1 MKGKLALVLSIIL
14 AFTTVLAACSGGE
27 SASSSSPSAS
37 SPATGSDA
45 SPSPSAD
52 ENDKVEKFDV
62 SLRHIQVGQA
72 QQFRK
77 AILDEVVKR
86 AEAEVPGANFE
97 YDAVED
103 SVNRWTK
110 LPAEMAAGNPPKIF
124 DLFGGPGDGQ
134 KYARAGKLLDVTPII
149 EELGIKDK
157 FTDFSTFVVDGKVY
171 GLPIGASSE
180 GIFYNT
186 EIFAKYGITPPKTL
200 EELEAAAE
208 TLKSN
213 GITPFAMGSSAAWVP
228 LMIVNTLIA
237 RYAGP
242 DTQAG
247 LGDGSRKWNEP
258 EVVAA
263 FAKYEEWV
271 GKGYFTKG
279 ELGIDYAGQTD
290 QFITGKAG
298 MLFDGTWRA
307 SSFKADGDAIGK
319 ALAGK
324 VGYIAFPSVP
334 NGKGDQTAVNYNQN
348 NGYGFSAD
356 LDENELKAV
365 KAFIKHMYNDEFQIR
380 GFKEDGV
387 LPSMRVPADQL
398 TSDDPVISQIL
409 DANKAT
415 TTVFPHF
422 DSLVGSKTNGEVE
435 KQIQLLIAGKTTA
448 QGMADAIQKVA
459 ESELASLQ

>member
-1 MKGKLALVLSIIL
+1 MLVISIIL
-14 AFTTVLAACSGGE
+14 ALSTVLAACGGGNN
-27 SASSSSPSAS
+27 ASSPSPSAS
-37 SPATGSDA
+37 SSEPAKASE
-45 SPSPSAD
+45 SPSPSPSEPA
-52 ENDKVEKFDV
+52 KVERFDV
-62 SLRHIQVGQA
+62 SLRHIQVGAA

-86 AEAEVPGANFE
+86 SEADVPGANFE

-110 LPAEMAAGNPPKIF
+110 LPAEMATGNPPKIF

-134 KYARAGKLLDVTPII
+134 KYAKAGKLLELTAILD
-149 EELGIKDK
+149 ELGIKDK
-157 FTDFSTFVVDGKVY
+157 FTDLSNFIVDGKIY

-180 GIFYNT
+180 GLFYNT
-186 EIFAKYGITPPKTL
+186 EIFSKYGINPPKTL

-208 TLKSN
+208 TLKKN

-228 LMIVNTLIA
+228 LMMVNTMIA

-247 LGDGSRKWNEP
+247 LGNGSRKWNEP

-271 GKGYFTKG
+271 KKGYFTKG

-307 SSFKADGDAIGK
+307 SSFKAEGDAIGK
-319 ALAGK
+319 VLAGK
-324 VGYIAFPSVP
+324 VAYIAFPSVSG
-334 NGKGDQTAVNYNQN
+334 GKGDQTAVNYNQN

-356 LDENELKAV
+356 LNDNELKAV
-365 KAFIKHMYNDEFQIR
+365 KAFVKNLYNDEFQIR

-387 LPSMRVPADQL
+387 LPSMKVPADQL
-398 TSDDPVISQIL
+398 TSDDPVISKIL
-409 DANKAT
+409 EANKGA

-422 DSLVGSKTNGEVE
+422 DSLVVSKVNGESE
-435 KQIQLLIAGKTTA
+435 KQIQLLIAGRTTA
-448 QGMADAIQKVA
+448 QEMADAIQKVSDA
-459 ESELASLQ
+459 EMAAQ

>member
-1 MKGKLALVLSIIL
+1 MLAIAIIL
-14 AFTTVLAACSGGE
+14 ALSTVLAACGG
-27 SASSSSPSAS
+27 SNNASSPSPSAS
-37 SPATGSDA
+37 SGEPATA
-45 SPSPSAD
+45 RESPSPSPSEPAKA
-52 ENDKVEKFDV
+52 ERFDV

-77 AILDEVVKR
+77 AILDEVVQR
-86 AEAEVPGANFE
+86 SEADVPGANFE

-110 LPAEMAAGNPPKIF
+110 LPAEMATGNPPKIF

-134 KYARAGKLLDVTPII
+134 KYAKAGKLLELTAILD
-149 EELGIKDK
+149 ELGIKDK
-157 FTDFSTFVVDGKVY
+157 FTDLSNFIVDGKIY

-180 GIFYNT
+180 GLFYNT
-186 EIFAKYGITPPKTL
+186 EIFSKYGIEPPKTL

-208 TLKSN
+208 TLKKN

-228 LMIVNTLIA
+228 LMMVNTMIA

-247 LGDGSRKWNEP
+247 LGNGTRKWNEP

-271 GKGYFTKG
+271 KKGYFTKG

-307 SSFKADGDAIGK
+307 SSFKADGDAIGQ

-324 VGYIAFPSVP
+324 VGYIAFPAVTG
-334 NGKGDQTAVNYNQN
+334 GKGDQTAVNYNQN

-356 LDENELKAV
+356 LNDNETKAV
-365 KAFIKHMYNDEFQIR
+365 KAFIKNLYNDEFQIR

-387 LPSMRVPADQL
+387 LPSMKVPADQL
-398 TSDDPVISQIL
+398 TSDDPVISEIL
-409 DANKAT
+409 EANKGA

-422 DSLVGSKTNGEVE
+422 DSLVVSKVNGETE
-435 KQIQLLIAGKTTA
+435 KQIQLLIAGRTTA
-448 QGMADAIQKVA
+448 QEMADAIQKVSDA
-459 ESELASLQ
+459 EMSAQ

>member
-1 MKGKLALVLSIIL
+1 MNRKLALVISSVLALS
-14 AFTTVLAACSGGE
+14 TVLAACGG
-27 SASSSSPSAS
+27 SNDKASQSPSAS
-37 SPATGSDA
+37 APAASSASA
-45 SPSPSAD
+45 SPSESEPA
-52 ENDKVEKFDV
+52 KVEKFDI

-86 AEAEVPGANFE
+86 SEAEVPGANYE

-134 KYARAGKLLDVTPII
+134 KYAKAGKLLDVTPILD
-149 EELGIKDK
+149 ELGIKDK
-157 FTDFSTFVVDGKVY
+157 FTDVSTFVVDGKIY

-180 GIFYNT
+180 GLFYNT
-186 EIFAKYGITPPKTL
+186 EIFSKYGINPPKTL
-200 EELEAAAE
+200 DELEAAAE
-208 TLKSN
+208 TLKKN

-228 LMIVNTLIA
+228 LMMVNTMMA

-242 DTQAG
+242 DIQAG
-247 LGDGSRKWNEP
+247 LGNGTHKWNEP

-263 FAKYEEWV
+263 FAKYADWEK
-271 GKGYFTKG
+271 KGYFTKG

-324 VGYIAFPSVP
+324 VGYVAFPSVP

-356 LDENELKAV
+356 LNDNERAAV
-365 KAFIKHMYNDEFQIR
+365 KAFIKNMYTDEFQIR

-387 LPSMRVPADQL
+387 LPSMKVPADQL
-398 TSDDPVISQIL
+398 TSDDPVISKIL
-409 DANKAT
+409 DANKAA

-422 DSLVGSKTNGEVE
+422 DSLVVSKVNGEVE
-435 KQIQLLIAGKTTA
+435 KQIQLLIAGKATA
-448 QGMADAIQKVA
+448 QEVTDAIQKVSDA
-459 ESELASLQ
+459 ERAAAQ